1 MAMQNLMCKLLG
13 ILLLKY
19 VNMTNCFLQIQA
31 DDLLPFFSFAKC
43 FCSNSFATVMAYKDA
58 IFYSLQVRQILLLV
72 LYSPCTS
79 MQFVIYSDITAWKN
93 SFGNL
98 SPISKSKFRKIEL
111 PNISTETSLPHV
123 SLGGFQTQQNVFFS

>member
-1 MAMQNLMCKLLG
+1 MTMQSLMFKLLG

-19 VNMTNCFLQIQA
+19 VYITNGLLQVQA

-58 IFYSLQVRQILLLV
+58 IFSSLQVRQILLLV

-93 SFGNL
+93 RFVNL
-98 SPISKSKFRKIEL
+98 SLISKSKFGKIKL
-111 PNISTETSLPHV
+111 PNFSTETSLPYV
-123 SLGGFQTQQNVFFS
+123 SLGGFQTQ